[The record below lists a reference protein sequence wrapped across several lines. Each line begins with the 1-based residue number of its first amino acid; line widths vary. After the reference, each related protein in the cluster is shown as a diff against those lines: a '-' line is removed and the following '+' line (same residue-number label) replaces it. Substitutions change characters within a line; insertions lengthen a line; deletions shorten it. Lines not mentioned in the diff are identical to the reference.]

1 MNLNKTSGITLLN
14 TGRDGGN
21 RDYESVDVVAGRS
34 GGMLMHAT
42 Q

>member
-21 RDYESVDVVAGRS
+21 RDYESVDVG
-34 GGMLMHAT
+34 
-42 Q
+42 